1 MHTAW
6 HYTRVSQSP
15 AHADAA
21 AIDEHEDHVDMDTAA
36 ARVEQKHMSRVLS
49 AMILVLP
56 VCLALAAVPRTLWLE
71 SLSWLQIAIVDAA
84 CLVIF
89 GTVFVG
95 FQCLRPDAFST
106 LWLVL
111 PLGIPPLFTLYAVLW
126 MTTDA
131 IGTLMEERRASA
143 GLEAITQI
151 IFGGIHSTLQPR
163 ALRWKVGVL
172 AAYWA
177 FGLFSALLLSY
188 AHSLDAAS
196 LVLFNTVNQLIPS
209 AAGFVLVQLLL
220 RSGGEILEARLR
232 AVRVQLAE
240 SERRNCEFEDARR
253 QAVASRALSYYR
265 SEYGE
270 RQFEPSETSS
280 DSSSL
285 GYNEQLPGD
294 RAGHRAGSVTSHQT
308 TKLGDHDHVYVPSA
322 SGHTV

>member
-56 VCLALAAVPRTLWLE
+56 VCIALAAVPRTLWLE
-71 SLSWLQIAIVDAA
+71 SLSWMQIAIVDAA

-89 GTVFVG
+89 GAVFVG

-111 PLGIPPLFTLYAVLW
+111 PIGIPPLFTLYAVLW

-143 GLEAITQI
+143 GLEATMQM
-151 IFGGIHSTLQPR
+151 IFGGIHSTLPR
-163 ALRWKVGVL
+163 ALHWKVGVL
-172 AAYWA
+172 AATWA

-196 LVLFNTVNQLIPS
+196 LVLFNTVHQLVPS

-232 AVRVQLAE
+232 AVRFQLAE
-240 SERRNCEFEDARR
+240 SERRNCDFEDARR
-253 QAVASRALSYYR
+253 QAVASRFLSYYG

-270 RQFEPSETSS
+270 RPFEPSETST

-285 GYNEQLPGD
+285 DYNEQLPGD
-294 RAGHRAGSVTSHQT
+294 RAGDKAGSVTSHHT
-308 TKLGDHDHVYVPSA
+308 AKLGDHVHAYVPSA
-322 SGHTV
+322 SGRSV